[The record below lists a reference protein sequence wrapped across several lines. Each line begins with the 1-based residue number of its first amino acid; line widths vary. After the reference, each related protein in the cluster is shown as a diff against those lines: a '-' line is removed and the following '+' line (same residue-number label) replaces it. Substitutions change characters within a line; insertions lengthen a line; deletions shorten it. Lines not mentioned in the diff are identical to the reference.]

1 MSKVKILVAC
11 HKPDKVY
18 SNDVYI
24 PIHVGRAV
32 SRFKE
37 EMSNMIGD
45 DTGENISEKNPYYS
59 ELTAQY
65 WAWKN
70 MHDVDYVGL
79 CHYRRYFQTEFTC
92 NNIDTILGQKGD
104 VVLAPTLGERYNIG
118 DRLIRATCMEDV
130 YIFVQCIKKISH
142 DYYDTAM
149 KVLSHNEVSPFN
161 MFVMRRDLFDDFA
174 RWQFDI
180 LFEMEKHVILSGYSR
195 MRRVFGYVSEMML
208 TTYALHNDLRVI
220 YMPIVS
226 MLGEESDIILNLNS
240 GGRLRRFINKHIIT
254 KGGFSFQGDDAI
266 RIGLKNDGIE
276 V

>member
-92 NNIDTILGQKGD
+92 NNIDPILGQKGD

-118 DRLIRATCMEDV
+118 DRLI
-130 YIFVQCIKKISH
+130 
-142 DYYDTAM
+142 
-149 KVLSHNEVSPFN
+149 
-161 MFVMRRDLFDDFA
+161 
-174 RWQFDI
+174 
-180 LFEMEKHVILSGYSR
+180 
-195 MRRVFGYVSEMML
+195 
-208 TTYALHNDLRVI
+208 
-220 YMPIVS
+220 
-226 MLGEESDIILNLNS
+226 
-240 GGRLRRFINKHIIT
+240 
-254 KGGFSFQGDDAI
+254 
-266 RIGLKNDGIE
+266 
-276 V
+276 